1 MHTKLVTLTKD
12 LVLQVTEDT
21 QFVVNVKG
29 EGVLTLE
36 FSTAGVAAEILA
48 PYLLKA
54 GDTLKFTTIAKHIA
68 RNTSCITK
76 VKGVLQ
82 DNCSSDYVGK
92 IIIEEG
98 AQQTSSFLEHNVLV
112 IGEGSKNNSQ
122 PILEI
127 AADDVKASHG
137 STTGRVDAMQV
148 YYLMTRGLSR
158 EEAQEQ
164 IVSGFFTS
172 ILNEITDATIRS
184 EISKKLI

>member
-1 MHTKLVTLTKD
+1 MMTKLVTLTKD
-12 LVLQVTEDT
+12 TVLQVAQDT
-21 QFVVNVKG
+21 QFVVKVEG
-29 EGVLTLE
+29 EGALTLE
-36 FSTAGVAAEILA
+36 FTTAGVSAEILV
-48 PYLLKA
+48 PYLLKS
-54 GDTLKFTTIAKHIA
+54 GDVLKFSTIAKHIA

-82 DNCSSDYVGK
+82 DNCSSDYIGK

-112 IGEGSKNNSQ
+112 IGDGSKNNSQ

-137 STTGRVDAMQV
+137 STTGRVDEMQV

-158 EEAQEQ
+158 HEAQEQ
-164 IVSGFFTS
+164 IVEGFFTS

-184 EISKKLI
+184 EIGQKLI